1 MPPRPKYTTLDPS
14 LYEYLLANRTP
25 DDDIVRELRD
35 ETARL
40 GGHADMQISP
50 DQATFLR
57 ILVNAIGARRAIEVG
72 TFTGLSALAIARG
85 LPPGGHLLCLDVSEE
100 WTKVARRYW
109 AKAGVAERIEL
120 RVGPAAETLRALP
133 ESPPYDFAFIDA
145 DKKGY
150 PVYWEEILRRL
161 RPGGLVAV
169 DNVLWDGDVVR
180 PMKRGEDVE
189 AIRRFNDMAR
199 ADARVESVMLPVADG
214 LTLAR
219 KLP

>member
-57 ILVNAIGARRAIEVG
+57 ILVNAIGSRRAIEVG

>member
-14 LYEYLLANRTP
+14 LYEYLLAHRTP
-25 DDDIVRELRD
+25 DDDVVRELRE